1 MIIKPD
7 IELDEE
13 VCIPYTDEIEQWVE
27 ENLPGLKSLTVF
39 LFVRRDRYNQVGSI
53 QFVEKEQKIRPLD
66 KPKHEGR
73 ELKVKEIC
81 DLLMKLIQADYDQND
96 KLGKYKFQAKRI
108 VNGGERTFSKH
119 FSPPPM
125 GTDQVGGFINN
136 PSENE
141 EQETIPLLRGMVSEM
156 FDRYVELTSSM
167 SGLFTTM
174 AKQNKDLQ
182 ESLARQQERSVEIA
196 RMQMTREMWS
206 EDKLYEKE
214 LAKIKAKASADKTA
228 AVMQQ
233 LAKSGAL
240 KAVGDSLVPAL
251 MSRFG
256 MAPSPQQLP
265 QAQNNQGQEIVPN
278 PPPIQIRPK
287 TAEEEQA
294 ELEKGMREAPLKT
307 MCNLL
312 GNTLEDNEKEFL
324 QEELEEVWPDLNKAM
339 NAETETEARESIK
352 ALTEKVPKME
362 NPMKLMKALDKL
374 DDQQKVIINSIMNF
388 KM

>member
-27 ENLPGLKSLTVF
+27 ENLPGLKSLSVF

-96 KLGKYKFQAKRI
+96 KLGKYKFTAKRI

-119 FSPPPM
+119 FSPPPL

-156 FDRYVELTSSM
+156 FDRYIELTGSM

-214 LAKIKAKASADKTA
+214 LAKIKAKAGAERTQAIMKNLKD
-228 AVMQQ
+228 
-233 LAKSGAL
+233 SGAL
-240 KAVGDSLVPAL
+240 KAAGEAFFPAL
-251 MSRFG
+251 MAKMG
-256 MAPSPQQLP
+256 MPVPQLP
-265 QAQNNQGQEIVPN
+265 QQTPQQEIIPN
-278 PPPIQIRPK
+278 SPPIQIREK

-294 ELEKGMREAPLKT
+294 EIEKGLKESPLKT
-307 MCNLL
+307 MCNIL
-312 GNTLEDNEKEFL
+312 GGSLDPDLRETL
-324 QEELEEVWPDLNKAM
+324 QEELDDIWNELNEAM
-339 NAETETEARESIK
+339 NSKTESEAKENVKTLMDKIRK
-352 ALTEKVPKME
+352 LE
-362 NPMKLMKALDKL
+362 NPMKLAKAMDKL
-374 DDQQKVIINSIMNF
+374 DETQKNIITQIMNF
-388 KM
+388 KI